1 MTFTV
6 ETASGQISGHV
17 SGDPEGPAVLML
29 HGGPAVTNYM
39 EMLAPEVG
47 GWRAIYY
54 QQRSQPP
61 STTEGPFTVEQHV
74 ADAIAVLDA
83 TGADRAVLIGHSWGT
98 HLALQL
104 AVTHPERVAGLVLID
119 GPGVVG
125 DGGVPE
131 MGKNLFGRLPDES
144 QLAFV
149 EVQERLGSPD
159 ATDDDAAASLRVVWP
174 AYFASMENTLPY
186 PPQMRSS
193 LAGYVRTMG
202 SMMENLASG
211 FAASLTSVTVPASFL
226 LGGASPMPVSQGIRA
241 ATFLPNSSVSIVP
254 GAGHLVWHEAPGVVA
269 EALASLRPGL

>member
-1 MTFTV
+1 MTFTI
-6 ETASGQISGHV
+6 ETANGQISGHV

-61 STTEGPFTVEQHV
+61 STTEGPFTVDQHV

-83 TGADRAVLIGHSWGT
+83 VGVDRAVLIGHSWGT
-98 HLALQL
+98 HLALQI

-131 MGKNLFGRLPDES
+131 MGKNLFDRLPAQS
-144 QLAFV
+144 RLAFA
-149 EVQERLGSPD
+149 EIQERLNSPD
-159 ATDDDAAASLRVVWP
+159 ATDEDAAASLGLVWP
-174 AYFASMENTLPY
+174 GYFGSMENALPY

-193 LAGYVRTMG
+193 LAGYVATMG
-202 SMMENLASG
+202 SMMENLATG
-211 FAASLTSVTVPASFL
+211 FADSLTSVTVPAIFL
-226 LGGASPMPVSQGIRA
+226 LGDASPMPVSQGIHA
-241 ATFLPNSSVSIVP
+241 AQFLPNSSVSIVP
-254 GAGHLVWHEAPGVVA
+254 GAGHLVWYEAPGVVA

>member
-6 ETASGQISGHV
+6 ETANGQISGHV
-17 SGDPEGPAVLML
+17 AGAPEGPAVLML

-39 EMLAPEVG
+39 EMLAPEVD

-83 TGADRAVLIGHSWGT
+83 AGVDRAVLVGHSWGT

-104 AVTHPERVAGLVLID
+104 AVAHPERVAGAVLID

-125 DGGVPE
+125 DAGVPE
-131 MGKNLFGRLPDES
+131 MGQNLFERLPAES
-144 QLAFV
+144 RPAFA
-149 EVQERLGSPD
+149 EIQERLNSPG
-159 ATDDDAAASLRVVWP
+159 ATDDDATASLRLVWP
-174 AYFASMENTLPY
+174 GYFARQDTAPEY
-186 PPQMRSS
+186 PADMASS
-193 LAGYVRTMG
+193 LAGYIGTMG
-202 SMMENLASG
+202 SMMEHLASG
-211 FAASLTSVTVPASFL
+211 FADSLASVTVPVIFL
-226 LGGASPMPVSQGIRA
+226 LGGASPMPVNQGEHA
-241 ATFLPNSSVSIVP
+241 AEFLPNASVNVVP
-254 GAGHLVWHEAPGVVA
+254 GAGHLVWYEAPGVVA